1 MLIKKRGLGFSTGI
15 SYFSTKN
22 DMDKN
27 VVGWIEIPAIDLDRA
42 QKFYEEVLG
51 LELERHTMGP
61 LEMAWFP
68 WIEDAVGSPASLV
81 KMEEFYKPSTD
92 GVLIYFTSPSGDV
105 DNELARVEQA
115 GGKLLR
121 PKTHISDEHGYYGLL
136 LDTEG
141 NRMAFH
147 SRQ

>member
-1 MLIKKRGLGFSTGI
+1 MKKVYAAGYAMGRLMTLFHAG
-15 SYFSTKN
+15 
-22 DMDKN
+22 DR
-27 VVGWIEIPAIDLDRA
+27 VGETTVPAGA
-42 QKFYEEVLG
+42 AG
-51 LELERHTMGP
+51 
-61 LEMAWFP
+61 
-68 WIEDAVGSPASLV
+68 ASLV

-121 PKTHISDEHGYYGLL
+121 PKTHISDEYGNYGLL

-141 NRMAFH
+141 NRIAFH

>member
-1 MLIKKRGLGFSTGI
+1 
-15 SYFSTKN
+15 
-22 DMDKN
+22 MDKN
-27 VVGWIEIPAIDLDRA
+27 VVGWFEIPTLDLDRA

-51 LELERHTMGP
+51 LKLDRHTMGP

-68 WIEDAVGSPASLV
+68 WIEDAVGSPGSLV
-81 KMEEFYKPSTD
+81 QMEEFNKPSAD
-92 GVLIYFTSPSGDV
+92 DVQIYFTSPSGEAAI
-105 DNELARVEQA
+105 ELARVEEA

-121 PKTHISDEHGYYGLL
+121 SKTLISDEVGYYGLF

-141 NRMAFH
+141 NQIAIH